1 MDVSPLTVTFVIGFL
16 AETPIRN
23 MPVLM
28 SLCEI
33 KSKVKLGVKNQEN
46 PFFGTVEFT
55 RLGRCFLDW
64 ATAMAGEADRELTC
78 VTFTC
83 FTFSRVF
90 LENLLECFS
99 A

>member
-1 MDVSPLTVTFVIGFL
+1 MVYTRILGQSQEWSLKIETLKILASPTNQLTVRLSRSPCFIDVSPLTVTFVIGFL

-46 PFFGTVEFT
+46 PFFGNT
-55 RLGRCFLDW
+55 
-64 ATAMAGEADRELTC
+64 
-78 VTFTC
+78 
-83 FTFSRVF
+83 
-90 LENLLECFS
+90 
-99 A
+99 

>member
-46 PFFGTVEFT
+46 PFFGNT
-55 RLGRCFLDW
+55 
-64 ATAMAGEADRELTC
+64 
-78 VTFTC
+78 
-83 FTFSRVF
+83 
-90 LENLLECFS
+90 
-99 A
+99 